1 MGYQVN
7 HLGRLLAQA
16 LRIRIAP
23 YGVVP
28 GQFAQ
33 LLALFEQEGVTQ
45 NQLCD
50 QVRIDQ
56 STMAHTLQRMERDG
70 LVERTPDPADR
81 RRALIMLTER
91 TRALE
96 SSLVQAAE
104 EVNAVA
110 TRGFTEDE
118 AARCLE
124 LVTRMIDNLEADSAT
139 GASDTTGA
147 TRSDSPRG
155 RS

>member
-1 MGYQVN
+1 VGYQVN

-33 LLALFEQEGVTQ
+33 LLALYEREGLTQ

-56 STMAHTLQRMERDG
+56 STMAHTLQRMGRDG
-70 LVERTPDPADR
+70 LIERTPDPADG
-81 RRALIMLTER
+81 RRALVMLTQ
-91 TRALE
+91 RARDLE
-96 SSLVQAAE
+96 SSLVPAAQ

-110 TRGFTEDE
+110 TRGFTHEE
-118 AARCLE
+118 VATCLN
-124 LVTRMIDNLEADSAT
+124 LVARMIDNLEADSARD
-139 GASDTTGA
+139 AN
-147 TRSDSPRG
+147 
-155 RS
+155 